1 MSLHAR
7 CHAGLQRPGKP
18 TDNAFI
24 ESLNGKFWA
33 ECLTRIIHRGAF
45 GLRDTE
51 RRDDEAPDEDDQSKP
66 STAWHQ
72 EPDDG
77 EHP

>member
-51 RRDDEAPDEDDQSKP
+51 RRGATFGGVRDA
-66 STAWHQ
+66 
-72 EPDDG
+72 G
-77 EHP
+77 LGV